1 MVWPERRG
9 HPHDLG
15 RKLIYESLVIC
26 PLGICGWIPCMHD
39 VSNTYDEVEAVPCT
53 SQRFFP
59 FPMNSLYDAPLI
71 IWGKKE
77 QNPVVRHVTRVQ
89 KQRNEHICGPAHQAS
104 STGIWRSREDMIS
117 NITNW
122 IPVLMPDCYLEPHC
136 MIGEGWYTCRQ
147 LSWRRP
153 LFLCPCCKLLLVFFS
168 N

>member
-9 HPHDLG
+9 HPHDLD

-26 PLGICGWIPCMHD
+26 PLGICGWISQAWCVQYIWRGRSCTMHF
-39 VSNTYDEVEAVPCT
+39 ST
-53 SQRFFP
+53 FFH
-59 FPMNSLYDAPLI
+59 FPVISLYDAPLI

-122 IPVLMPDCYLEPHC
+122 IPALMPDSYLEPRC
-136 MIGEGWYTCRQ
+136 MIWRTVVYTCRQ
-147 LSWRRP
+147 LFWRWPPVSLP
-153 LFLCPCCKLLLVFFS
+153 LL
-168 N
+168 